1 MLGAAA
7 AARYITRQMALLL
20 LAAAHCSVLTL
31 STLFTPH
38 IAHTTA
44 TTTATELFSLGYSII
59 RMVEGGA
66 GLSTYVVI
74 VVATL
79 MDIGFSIA

>member
-20 LAAAHCSVLTL
+20 LAATHRSVLTL

-38 IAHTTA
+38 IAHTTV

-59 RMVEGGA
+59 RLVGWWRVSGWDA
-66 GLSTYVVI
+66 VNICCHCGL
-74 VVATL
+74 L
-79 MDIGFSIA
+79 D